1 MKGLLVKD
9 LNILLLQKKFLGVVL
24 IIAAIVLMT
33 MEDPSFL
40 IGYITVLCGIV
51 TVSTINYDDFDNGNT
66 FLFTLPITRKLY
78 VLEKY
83 VLLVAVSGCA
93 WLVSTMVSIVI
104 LYVRTEG
111 FIVAE
116 GIAMAVLTFVVCMLI
131 EFIMVPIQLKYG
143 GEKSKVVMVTIVGIV
158 VVMGYFL
165 KYISKRLEGIVSI
178 DVEGLLNAVESI
190 GISGWVLIAVCACV
204 VVMLISIVVSEKI
217 MEKKQF

>member
-24 IIAAIVLMT
+24 IIAAIMLMT

-40 IGYITVLCGIV
+40 ISYITVLCGIV
-51 TVSTINYDDFDNGNT
+51 TVSTINYDDLDNGNT

-104 LYVRTEG
+104 SYARTEG

-143 GEKSKVVMVTIVGIV
+143 GETSRVVMITIAGIV